1 MRLDRGEQAGHDRFP
16 QVSGVQNVQT
26 GVCRGGIHQ
35 GAAGRRVRA
44 AERRMGAEQLG
55 AAVGAAG
62 VGVHDAARQLDELA
76 HMPDEQH
83 LREVLRRGHIQ
94 RFPDEI

>member
-1 MRLDRGEQAGHDRFP
+1 
-16 QVSGVQNVQT
+16 
-26 GVCRGGIHQ
+26 
-35 GAAGRRVRA
+35 
-44 AERRMGAEQLG
+44 MGTEQLS
-55 AAVGAAG
+55 AAVGTAG

-76 HMPDEQH
+76 HMPDKQH